1 MTGIEEI
8 RLMLANLDISVIAM
22 LLSIGLCTGFL
33 AGLLGIGGGMV
44 LVPCLVFILEKQG
57 VTGSLTIKM
66 AIATAMATIL
76 FTSISSVWA
85 HHRRGAIRWN
95 VVRGLVPG
103 IVGGGLLAGAGAFAL
118 LKGQTLGLFFAAFV
132 GYSAWRMFKGRA
144 KETSVRQ
151 DVHGFSGLTAVGGG
165 IGFISGLVGAGGGF
179 LSVPYMTRCNV
190 PIHKAIATSAALG
203 FPIAV
208 ANVLGYVISGLNLE
222 RIVVGG
228 WGYFYLPA
236 LVLIVVCS
244 IVTAPIGAKVAHGMD
259 VAALKKV
266 FALLLAVLAL
276 YMLYKS
282 TLGV

>member
-1 MTGIEEI
+1 
-8 RLMLANLDISVIAM
+8 MLANLDGSVIAM
-22 LLSIGLCTGFL
+22 LLAIGLCTGFL

-44 LVPCLVFILEKQG
+44 LVPCLVFILGKQG
-57 VTGSLTIKM
+57 VTGDLTIKM

-85 HHRRGAIRWN
+85 HHRRGAIRWD
-95 VVRGLVPG
+95 VARGLVPG

-118 LKGQTLGLFFAAFV
+118 LKGQTLGFFFAAFV

-151 DVHGFSGLTAVGGG
+151 DVHGLLGLTAVGGG

-208 ANVLGYVISGLNLE
+208 ANVLGYVVSGWNLE
-222 RIVVGG
+222 RIVGGG

-244 IVTAPIGAKVAHGMD
+244 IFTAPIGAKVAHGLN